1 VRERDSKSSRR
12 SRHRNS
18 RARDEDGFTIIEM
31 MVASAVM
38 IVVVT
43 MGFVATQSVMSVST
57 GALAKAQATS
67 VSALALS
74 QIREE
79 TTSANILYDPAAE
92 GANAGTNPDGSAIPA
107 GFSLR
112 IYTQANGIFTC
123 MQWRVLDTGV
133 LQTRSWSNEW
143 QTNGDVENWTSLLTG
158 VVNPVSTP
166 PFVLD
171 SGANYGGS
179 ASSRLLD
186 VDLVLGGKTVALPV
200 VVDSSIAGRDA
211 EYYPQ
216 NTGDCSPVP
225 TP

>member
-1 VRERDSKSSRR
+1 
-12 SRHRNS
+12 
-18 RARDEDGFTIIEM
+18 